1 MERSKYFPFEL
12 RSPDKLWF
20 SGEASAVKFSTE
32 SGEMMILP
40 GHISLVGNIDF
51 TAVRI
56 ERDDH
61 VEEYLVRYGTVIID
75 DIGGGARILAQDIQT
90 YANMDIK
97 SLSEYLHF
105 LTEQLNNEGLT
116 SYQVQYLGEQRGILE
131 KSIAV
136 LESQNAK
143 K

>member
-1 MERSKYFPFEL
+1 
-12 RSPDKLWF
+12 
-20 SGEASAVKFSTE
+20 
-32 SGEMMILP
+32 MILP